1 MDLTNREMAIQLY
14 KKQKE
19 EDEERDP
26 ATREYYKARTRR
38 ERLEPHK
45 ERMKAEYDAAEKEEH
60 EKYLEFLKTPKQMP
74 FLGGKYLKKN
84 KKHLKTK
91 KTKKTKKIKMK
102 KSKKSK
108 KSKKK

>member
-1 MDLTNREMAIQLY
+1 MDLTNREMGIQLY

-19 EDEERDP
+19 EDGELDP

-45 ERMKAEYDAAEKEEH
+45 ERMKAEYDAAVKEEY
-60 EKYLEFLKTPKQMP
+60 EKYLEFLKTPKQMS
-74 FLGGKYLKKN
+74 FFGGKYSKKY
-84 KKHLKTK
+84 KKHLKR
-91 KTKKTKKIKMK
+91 KKTKKIKMK